1 MADFQVISQDFV
13 GVAENCLFEVNE
25 ILNKNEKIL
34 DLRNLCP
41 SGDTFIKRYKGTL
54 DNFVSIWKNYGNDLI
69 VESIFKDASSVF
81 QKEELKRIGSILS
94 QANKSIVTAKLIFRA
109 SDHNFQSTA
118 FK

>member
-1 MADFQVISQDFV
+1 M
-13 GVAENCLFEVNE
+13 
-25 ILNKNEKIL
+25 
-34 DLRNLCP
+34 
-41 SGDTFIKRYKGTL
+41 

-69 VESIFKDASSVF
+69 VENVFKDASNVF

-118 FK
+118 FKEMCAGHGNTLMIAKSDKGNMFGAYTPCKWLNTK